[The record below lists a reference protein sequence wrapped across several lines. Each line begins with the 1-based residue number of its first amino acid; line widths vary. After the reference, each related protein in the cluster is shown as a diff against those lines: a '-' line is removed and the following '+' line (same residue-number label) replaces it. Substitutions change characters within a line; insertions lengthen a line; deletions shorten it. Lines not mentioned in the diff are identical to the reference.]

1 MAPYKREV
9 IVEVPHRISGFFEIV
24 DEIDGTNITNPERIG
39 SRGAGFNLSAVG
51 RTTIQVEDSGKS
63 GNQEIIIFIN
73 NEVVDEKAETTYF
86 IYEYVKKIL
95 KSPVK
100 ISIFHNFDLPVGCGY
115 GASGSGALGTIY
127 GLNNALSL
135 NLSNIE
141 KGRIAHIA
149 EVVKQTGLG
158 TVCGQLR
165 GGLCILREP
174 GYPCVSESIEVSRN
188 LKIICGSF
196 GMIHTKSILTDPV
209 LNLKIKKAGRRAQ
222 AKLIQEQN
230 IKSFIKAS
238 IEFVKETEM
247 LKILELYEIEDLIK
261 SLNSLKILGASMN
274 QLGRSVYAIC
284 NEENERKVM
293 EIFDTYK
300 PEISVFNSSINKR
313 GPYIISDKK
322 VKHFHS

>member
-24 DEIDGTNITNPERIG
+24 DEIDGTNITNPEKIG

-51 RTTIQVEDSGKS
+51 RTTIQVEDSGKPD
-63 GNQEIIIFIN
+63 NQEINIFIN
-73 NEVVDEKAETTYF
+73 NEIVDEKAETTYF

-238 IEFVKETEM
+238 IEFVKETEI

-300 PEISVFNSSINKR
+300 PEISVFNSLINKR

>member
-24 DEIDGTNITNPERIG
+24 DEIDGKNINNPEKIG

-51 RTTIQVEDSGKS
+51 RTKVQVEYPIKT
-63 GNQEIIIFIN
+63 GNQEINIFIN
-73 NEVVDEKAETTYF
+73 NELVDEKAETTYF
-86 IYEYVKKIL
+86 IYEYIKRFL

-100 ISIFHNFDLPVGCGY
+100 ISVFHNFELPVGCGY
-115 GASGSGALGTIY
+115 GASGSGALGTIF
-127 GLNNALSL
+127 GLNNALNL
-135 NLSNIE
+135 NLSIME
-141 KGRIAHIA
+141 RGRIAHIA
-149 EVVKQTGLG
+149 EVVNRTGLG

-165 GGLCILREP
+165 GGLCILKEP
-174 GYPCVSESIEVSRN
+174 GYPCVSESIKFSRN
-188 LKIICGSF
+188 LKIVCGSF

-209 LNLKIKKAGRRAQ
+209 LNLKIKEAGRRAQ
-222 AKLIQEQN
+222 VKLLQERN

-238 IEFVKETEM
+238 SEFVKETEIV
-247 LKILELYEIEDLIK
+247 KILKLGEIEDLIK
-261 SLNSLKILGASMN
+261 NLDNLKILGASMN

-284 NEENERKVM
+284 KEENLRKVM
-293 EIFDTYK
+293 EIFETYK
-300 PEISVFNSSINKR
+300 PEIRIFNASINKR

>member
-24 DEIDGTNITNPERIG
+24 DEIDGTNITNPEKIG

-51 RTTIQVEDSGKS
+51 RTTIQVEDSGKPD
-63 GNQEIIIFIN
+63 NQEINIFIN
-73 NEVVDEKAETTYF
+73 NEIVDEKAETTYF

-222 AKLIQEQN
+222 TKLIQEQN

-238 IEFVKETEM
+238 IEFVKETEI

-300 PEISVFNSSINKR
+300 PEISVFNSLINKR

>member
-24 DEIDGTNITNPERIG
+24 DEIDGTNIANPERIG

-51 RTTIQVEDSGKS
+51 RTTIQVEDLEKS
-63 GNQEIIIFIN
+63 ENQEINIFIN
-73 NEVVDEKAETTYF
+73 NEKVDEKAETTYY
-86 IYEYVKKIL
+86 IYDYIKRFL
-95 KSPVK
+95 NNPVK
-100 ISIFHNFDLPVGCGY
+100 ISILHNFDLPVGCGY
-115 GASGSGALGTIY
+115 GASGSGALGIIY
-127 GLNNALSL
+127 GLNNALNL

-149 EVVKQTGLG
+149 EVVNRTGLG

-174 GYPCVSESIEVSRN
+174 GYPCVSESIKFSRN

-209 LNLKIKKAGRRAQ
+209 LNLKIKQAGRRAQ
-222 AKLIQEQN
+222 VKLLQERN
-230 IKSFIKAS
+230 IKSFMKAS
-238 IEFVKETEM
+238 IEFVKETEI
-247 LKILELYEIEDLIK
+247 LRILELHKIEDLIK
-261 SLNSLKILGASMN
+261 SLNNLKILGASMN
-274 QLGRSVYAIC
+274 QLGRSVYTIYK
-284 NEENERKVM
+284 EENEKEIM
-293 EIFDTYK
+293 EIFETYK
-300 PEISVFNSSINKR
+300 PEIRVFNSSINRR
-313 GPYIISDKK
+313 GPYIVSDKK

>member
-24 DEIDGTNITNPERIG
+24 DEIDGTNITNPEKIG

-51 RTTIQVEDSGKS
+51 RTTIQVEDSVKPD
-63 GNQEIIIFIN
+63 NQEIKIFIN
-73 NEVVDEKAETTYF
+73 NEIVDEKAETTYF
-86 IYEYVKKIL
+86 IYEYIKKIL
-95 KSPVK
+95 KRPVK

-149 EVVKQTGLG
+149 EVVKRTGLG

-174 GYPCVSESIEVSRN
+174 GYPCVSESIKVSRN

-247 LKILELYEIEDLIK
+247 LRILELHEIEDLIK

-274 QLGRSVYAIC
+274 QLGKSVYAIC

>member
-39 SRGAGFNLSAVG
+39 SRGAGFNISAVG

-63 GNQEIIIFIN
+63 DNQEISIFIN
-73 NEVVDEKAETTYF
+73 NEIVDEKAETTYF

-149 EVVKQTGLG
+149 EVVKRTGLG

-174 GYPCVSESIEVSRN
+174 GYPCVSESIKFSRN
-188 LKIICGSF
+188 LKIISGSF
-196 GMIHTKSILTDPV
+196 GMIHTKSILTDPI

-222 AKLIQEQN
+222 VKLLQERN

-247 LKILELYEIEDLIK
+247 LKILELHKIEDLIK
-261 SLNSLKILGASMN
+261 SLNNLKILGASMN

-284 NEENERKVM
+284 KEENERKVM
-293 EIFDTYK
+293 EIFNTYK

-313 GPYIISDKK
+313 GPYIIRDKK

>member
-24 DEIDGTNITNPERIG
+24 DEIDGTNITNPEKIG

-51 RTTIQVEDSGKS
+51 RTTIQVEDSGKPD
-63 GNQEIIIFIN
+63 NQEINIFIN
-73 NEVVDEKAETTYF
+73 NEIVDEKAETTHF
-86 IYEYVKKIL
+86 IYEYVKKII

-238 IEFVKETEM
+238 IEFVKETEI

-300 PEISVFNSSINKR
+300 PEISVFNSLINKR